1 MLFWIFIIVM
11 IGGTVWCVIDSNRCD
26 YGNLPIIPLVAGWL
40 CVLLSLIVMA
50 FNYVNVDGY
59 IEQMNIRHDMLVYQ
73 YENDVYENDNDL
85 GKREL
90 MSDIQDWN
98 EDLARQREAQDDL
111 WIGIYVPNIYDQ
123 FEFIELE

>member
-11 IGGTVWCVIDSNRCD
+11 IGGTVWYVIDSNRCD
-26 YGNLPIIPLVAGWL
+26 YSNLPIIPLVAGWF
-40 CVLLSLIVMA
+40 CVLVSLIGMA
-50 FNYVNVDGY
+50 CNYINFDGY
-59 IEQMNIRHDMLVYQ
+59 VEQMNARQEMLVYQ
-73 YENDVYENDNDL
+73 YENDSYENDNDL

-90 MSDIQDWN
+90 MFNIQDWN
-98 EDLARQREAQDDL
+98 EDLARKREAQDDL

>member
-11 IGGTVWCVIDSNRCD
+11 IGGIVWYVIDSNRCD
-26 YGNLPIIPLVAGWL
+26 YSSLPIIPLVAGCF

-50 FNYVNVDGY
+50 FNYINVDGY
-59 IEQMNIRHDMLVYQ
+59 VEQMNARHDMLVYQ
-73 YENDVYENDNDL
+73 YENDIYENDNDL

-98 EDLARQREAQDDL
+98 EDLARREAQDDL